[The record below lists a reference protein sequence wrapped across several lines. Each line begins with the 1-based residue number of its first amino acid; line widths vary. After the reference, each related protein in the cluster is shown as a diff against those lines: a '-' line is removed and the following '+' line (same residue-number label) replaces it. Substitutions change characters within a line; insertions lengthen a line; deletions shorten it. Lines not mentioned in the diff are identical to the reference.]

1 MVRLYLATGF
11 PEVAK
16 CEEKAAEIYGSLTPR
31 FTQPIYLALAYVCLE
46 AIGIHGSLLNEIRGA
61 LFTDLCS

>member
-16 CEEKAAEIYGSLTPR
+16 CEEKRPKLWIVDSEVHPTYIFSLSLR
-31 FTQPIYLALAYVCLE
+31 LLGG
-46 AIGIHGSLLNEIRGA
+46 IGIHGSLLNEIRGA